1 MLVLGGY
8 FIGCIYTL
16 PDVPGPYISKY
27 HLHFFHLYVWLT
39 VVWFIS
45 LTRSNPGVIT
55 KENVK
60 VYSKH
65 YAFDNQIYFPKYC
78 TTCKIDRPAR
88 SKHCN
93 VCGKCV
99 ARFDHHCAW
108 VNTDIGRNNLW
119 KFLVFLWNTGFVC
132 GYCGW
137 ICYQVLWGFLHS
149 RGLEDFIYE
158 DNYGVSHQLSFSV
171 IMPFVIYH
179 RGPTAALCMFTS
191 IMSFVLYIFLLYHLY
206 LIKNNTTTQETFRWG
221 DLTHNI
227 KKRDYLKKRN
237 RSRNNSKYPKP
248 ISKSQRKKE
257 NEMMESLRH
266 LPKLEDLD
274 NIYNNGF
281 ISNLK
286 EVFSV
291 AME

>member
-1 MLVLGGY
+1 
-8 FIGCIYTL
+8 
-16 PDVPGPYISKY
+16 
-27 HLHFFHLYVWLT
+27 
-39 VVWFIS
+39 
-45 LTRSNPGVIT
+45 
-55 KENVK
+55 
-60 VYSKH
+60 
-65 YAFDNQIYFPKYC
+65 
-78 TTCKIDRPAR
+78 
-88 SKHCN
+88 
-93 VCGKCV
+93 
-99 ARFDHHCAW
+99 
-108 VNTDIGRNNLW
+108 
-119 KFLVFLWNTGFVC
+119 
-132 GYCGW
+132 
-137 ICYQVLWGFLHS
+137 
-149 RGLEDFIYE
+149 
-158 DNYGVSHQLSFSV
+158 
-171 IMPFVIYH
+171 
-179 RGPTAALCMFTS
+179 MFTS